1 MVDAITAFDNETGTI
16 AVRSTVPEESPVF
29 QGHFPGMPLLP
40 GVLLIEMM
48 AQTSGFLV
56 LGRTR
61 LARMPL
67 LAGVKSAKMRSVVEP
82 GEVLDVTAELVHDGS
97 GFAMTKARI
106 TRDGKPVCDADL
118 TLKTLEFPNAEFA
131 QMIAAKA
138 RFLGLPESVMPEN
151 G

>member
-1 MVDAITAFDNETGTI
+1 
-16 AVRSTVPEESPVF
+16 
-29 QGHFPGMPLLP
+29 MPLLP
-40 GVLLIEMM
+40 GVLLIEIM

-82 GEVLDVTAELVHDGS
+82 GEILDVTAELVHDGS

-118 TLKTLEFPNAEFA
+118 TLED
-131 QMIAAKA
+131 A
-138 RFLGLPESVMPEN
+138 RISQRGVCQHDRRQGALPRSARKRYAGKPLVARKPLQR
-151 G
+151 GQTRLDTAPTRPPHTDLP